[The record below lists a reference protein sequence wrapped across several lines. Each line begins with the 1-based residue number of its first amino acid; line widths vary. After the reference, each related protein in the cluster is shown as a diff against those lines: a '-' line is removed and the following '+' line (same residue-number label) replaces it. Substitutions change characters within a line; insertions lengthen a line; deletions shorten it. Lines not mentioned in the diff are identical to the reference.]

1 MLRVGAWRLPLIFF
15 CLLIT
20 TAKVSSASVPAV
32 HTLESLKVAYMYNLA
47 KFTRWPVSTWKTPE
61 SSFQFCVYGSG
72 RVSNEL
78 QTLHNKKITGHSI
91 VLYQPL
97 NEADFSQCNALYI
110 EPSEHLRYRYIIS
123 LINRNA
129 VLTISDDGRF
139 LRHGGLIN
147 LVEKDQR
154 LRFEVNM
161 RRLSQTEL
169 KLSSKL
175 LKIAILVDK
184 PR

>member
-1 MLRVGAWRLPLIFF
+1 MLRGGALRLRLAFF

-20 TAKVSSASVPAV
+20 AAEVNSAPAV
-32 HTLESLKVAYMYNLA
+32 HALETLKAAYMYNMA
-47 KFTRWPVSTWKTPE
+47 KFTRWPASTWDSPDGV
-61 SSFQFCVYGSG
+61 FQFCVYGSG
-72 RVSNEL
+72 RVADEL
-78 QTLHNKKITGHSI
+78 QTLHNKKIAGHS
-91 VLYQPL
+91 VVVQKPL
-97 NEADFSQCNALYI
+97 NEADFRQCHALYI
-110 EPSEHLRYRYIIS
+110 DPSEHRRYRYILS
-123 LINRNA
+123 LINRSA
-129 VLTISDDGRF
+129 VLTISDDTRF